1 MLRIMVP
8 IHSFAPGGVERV
20 ALRLAAEWRKA
31 GHDVTIALGRD
42 DPPGVHRFPGLRFLM
57 KHSRV
62 PTARWETIW
71 MIFCLWRFARAE
83 RPDAIF
89 CPGNSYAVVGAALRL
104 LLGRR
109 CPPLIL
115 KISNELDRADMGRV
129 GGGFYRFWLRVQ
141 GRCFVRLIVPDD
153 ALVAQVERLLRPLPG
168 VIAAIPNP
176 LLTDAEIVALSASRT
191 DMRERRGRRFIA
203 VGRLEPQKNYPLML
217 RAFAAGAGPDDRL
230 AILGEGRQRRRIEA
244 LVEKLGLGDRVI
256 LPGHVDPAPWLAA
269 ADAYLL
275 SSDYEGV
282 PAAMVEALAAG
293 LAVVATDCTPAMRSL
308 SAGGA
313 ATLVPR
319 GDAKALAAA
328 IAARSGQAPDH
339 AAQIAV
345 ARRYELGAAARHY
358 LDLVAALG

>member
-1 MLRIMVP
+1 MLRIMIP

-20 ALRLAAEWRKA
+20 ALRLAGEWRKA
-31 GHDVTIALGRD
+31 GHEVTIALGRD
-42 DPPGVHRFPGLRFLM
+42 DPPGMHRFPDLRFLM
-57 KHSRV
+57 TPSRV

-71 MIFCLWRFARAE
+71 MILCLWRFARAE

-109 CPPLIL
+109 CPPLIM

-129 GGGFYRFWLRVQ
+129 GGAFYRFWLRVQ
-141 GRCFVRLIVPDD
+141 GRCFARLIVPDD
-153 ALVAQVERLLRPLPG
+153 ALVGQVERLLQPAPG

-176 LLTDAEIVALSASRT
+176 LLTDAEIVALSASRA
-191 DMRERRGRRFIA
+191 DLSQRRGHRFVA

-217 RAFAAGAGPDDRL
+217 RAFAAGAGPEDRL
-230 AILGEGRQRRRIEA
+230 AILGEGAQRRRIEA
-244 LVEKLGLGDRVI
+244 LVEKLGLADRVI
-256 LPGHVDPAPWLAA
+256 LPGHVDPAPWLAE

-293 LAVVATDCTPAMRSL
+293 LVVVATDCTPAMRSL
-308 SAGGA
+308 AAGGA

-319 GDAKALAAA
+319 GDAKALTAA
-328 IAARSGQAPDH
+328 IASSIGQAPDR
-339 AAQIAV
+339 AAQLAV
-345 ARRYELGAAARHY
+345 VRRYELGAAARHY